1 MTQAELDN
9 SLDCVHNVSV
19 VVSPA
24 GQLPAAN
31 HAYDTIRQLEQ
42 TGFLFTPREL
52 LHAIGCKTAS
62 LPVSEQDECLKS
74 AWLYTHILDLQGPYL
89 SFQGLYGSD
98 LQTARSQEIGIGFM
112 CLIAEKY
119 FGIPWDQLGPLPGR
133 GKRFDYHG
141 TNGTLNCIFESKGTS
156 HSTNQ
161 SVQIDSGLEKKE
173 AHHQRGEHFDV
184 ELIVSS
190 FIGHGLTPPN
200 ILLADPD
207 KGSLAELFERGDERY
222 YRLKHYCRVLQF
234 IGLPR
239 SAYHLNRYALEYLAG
254 RRWLYPTIMDEKH
267 DEGFLEKVVIEGDVF
282 LGRWFDTW
290 LPKESKRYKR
300 LYDKEKQIQSP
311 VSVGKRYVFQGLRQ
325 DIYRAGLSHE
335 PFLHDLLVK
344 QDTAKYKY
352 AGNARVSVLADGTIM
367 IFREEE

>member
-9 SLDCVHNVSV
+9 SLDRLHTINV
-19 VVSPA
+19 VVSPD
-24 GQLPAAN
+24 GRLPVAN
-31 HAYDTIRQLEQ
+31 HAYDAIRPLEQ
-42 TGFLFTPREL
+42 TGFSVTPRKL

-62 LPVSEQDECLKS
+62 LPVSEQDECLKA
-74 AWLYTHILDLQGPYL
+74 AWLYTYILDLQGPYL

-112 CLIAEKY
+112 CLIADRY
-119 FGIPWDQLGPLPGR
+119 FGIPWDQLGSLPGR

-141 TNGTLNCIFESKGTS
+141 TTGTLNCIFESKGTS
-156 HSTNQ
+156 HSANQ
-161 SVQIDSGLEKKE
+161 PVQIDNGLEKKE
-173 AHHQRGEHFDV
+173 AHHQRNEHFDV

-190 FIGHGLTPPN
+190 LIGHGRVPPN

-207 KGSLAELFERGDERY
+207 KSSLIELFDRGDKRY

-239 SAYHLNRYALEYLAG
+239 SAYHLNRYALDYLAG
-254 RRWLYPTIMDEKH
+254 RRLLYRTIMDEKH
-267 DEGFLEKVVIEGDVF
+267 DEGFLEKVIVEGDLF
-282 LGRWFDTW
+282 LGRWFETW
-290 LPKESKRYKR
+290 LPKDSKRYKR
-300 LYDKEKQIQSP
+300 LYDRDKEIRSP

-335 PFLHDLLVK
+335 PFLHDLLAK
-344 QDTAKYKY
+344 QEMAKYQY
-352 AGNARVSVLADGTIM
+352 AGNARVSVFADGTIM
-367 IFREEE
+367 AFREEE